1 MTPNAKTQ
9 KNKVQDVQAHQQRE
23 KGIKPKLK
31 IKNSEKKKTKNI
43 EKSLIVQEAQQ
54 KHKGETKR

>member
-1 MTPNAKTQ
+1 MLKHTK

-31 IKNSEKKKTKNI
+31 IKNSEKKNQRYR
-43 EKSLIVQEAQQ
+43 KSLIVQEAQQ

>member
-1 MTPNAKTQ
+1 MLKHK

-31 IKNSEKKKTKNI
+31 IKNSEKKN
-43 EKSLIVQEAQQ
+43 Q
-54 KHKGETKR
+54 KYRKKFSNARSTTETQGRN